1 MNYETFRDLWLQH
14 LRASSLPVLDTPRET
29 LDLSSMS
36 RRHEVVVEP
45 LVRGDAE
52 PFHIAATLGWEWNAL
67 HTARTYTSDD
77 DVRVAL
83 LGDRAKV
90 RTEKP
95 WLRVDLA
102 LRAALG
108 SSQLL
113 PMPTPATW
121 KAWAVETISRLDSIE
136 RLIPE
141 KDVRERKDG
150 LIEILAWKDT
160 PEVTVH
166 CEADGNLYFSG
177 VSMSAWQSITL
188 PRVLDDAERE
198 DEGPEVQLR
207 QLFRRLTASL
217 SAWSEVMDHLRP

>member
-1 MNYETFRDLWLQH
+1 MR
-14 LRASSLPVLDTPRET
+14 
-29 LDLSSMS
+29 
-36 RRHEVVVEP
+36 
-45 LVRGDAE
+45 
-52 PFHIAATLGWEWNAL
+52 
-67 HTARTYTSDD
+67 TARTYTSDD

-113 PMPTPATW
+113 QMPTPATW

-150 LIEILAWKDT
+150 LEILAWKDT

-166 CEADGNLYFSG
+166 CEADGNLYLLWGLDVGVAEHHAAASARRRGARARVPRCSSG
-177 VSMSAWQSITL
+177 SSS
-188 PRVLDDAERE
+188 
-198 DEGPEVQLR
+198 GG
-207 QLFRRLTASL
+207 
-217 SAWSEVMDHLRP
+217 